1 MKTKHILGVAALALS
16 SLTLAGCSG
25 FLSPEPEST
34 YTTNTFYSSQNDFDK
49 AITAAYAV
57 MEDCY
62 KGDKGYLHF
71 LTARSDETNSI
82 NTNLYSDG
90 AESFTDNSSCSPTE
104 KLWNYMY
111 QMISRTNSIL
121 VHIDN
126 VKFSNETLK
135 NSIKGE
141 AYGLRAWAYETMG
154 KMFGGVP
161 LLVDKEYTVAE
172 THQVARSTQKET
184 LEQAVKDYKNAISL
198 LPSSWDSADR
208 GRMTKWA
215 ANAALGRLLMFM
227 NQPAEARPYLEAVIG
242 SGLYQMAANYEGIFS
257 DAYDNDPQNDRLWEV
272 QYVGGQS
279 TEGQDYSEM
288 MMMEDCGIDRGWA
301 YRGASSAMQVSTDLL
316 STFES
321 GDGRQA
327 WFTVDDL
334 TDSKA
339 RGYTWCTKFCR
350 ARKWVPTSGSDWAVN
365 LPVIRYTEVL
375 MLEAE
380 AINATDG
387 PTATAIGYVNQVR
400 QRAGLP
406 ALASGKTDTQAHFL
420 EAIKQERRIEFMW
433 EGLRWFDLIRWGD
446 MVSTYQK
453 FFAQS
458 DEGNGQYVKQVD
470 NNRAIFA
477 IPQTEMDIY
486 DNTSIL
492 WQNDGY

>member
-1 MKTKHILGVAALALS
+1 MAFTSLAFTS
-16 SLTLAGCSG
+16 CSD
-25 FLSPEPEST
+25 FLSPDPEST
-34 YTTNTFYSSQNDFDK
+34 YTTATFYTSQNDFDK
-49 AITAAYAV
+49 AITAAYAS

-62 KGDKGYLHF
+62 KGDRGYLHF
-71 LTARSDETNSI
+71 LTARSDETNI
-82 NTNLYSDG
+82 LNTNLYSDG
-90 AESFTDNSSCSPTE
+90 AENFTDNSGCSPTE
-104 KLWNYMY
+104 QLWNYMY

-126 VKFSNETLK
+126 VQFSDETLK

-141 AYGLRAWAYETMG
+141 AYGLRAWAYETLG

-172 THQVARSTQKET
+172 TRQVARSTQAET
-184 LEQAVKDYKNAISL
+184 FAQAVKDYKEAIGL
-198 LPSSWDSADR
+198 LPSSWASSNK

-215 ANAALGRLLMFM
+215 ANAALGRLHMFM
-227 NQPAEARPYLEAVIG
+227 NQPAEARPYLEAVIN
-242 SGLYQMAANYEGIFS
+242 SGIYKMAANYEGIFS

-301 YRGASSAMQVSTDLL
+301 YRGASSAMTVSSDFIK
-316 STFES
+316 SFET
-321 GDGRQA
+321 GDGRQT

-380 AINATDG
+380 ALNATEG
-387 PTATAIGYVNQVR
+387 PTATAVAYVNQVR
-400 QRAGLP
+400 QRAGL
-406 ALASGKTDTQAHFL
+406 ANLSADKTDTKAHFL
-420 EAIKQERRIEFMW
+420 EAIKHERRIEFMW
-433 EGLRWFDLIRWGD
+433 EGLRWFDLVRWGD

-458 DEGNGQYVKQVD
+458 DEGNGQFVKQVSD
-470 NNRAIFA
+470 KRAIFA

-486 DNTSIL
+486 DDKTIL